1 MAMKEKVDVMGC
13 CPKQLL
19 YKVLNNTKSLEPL
32 VCKARLEGIYPCTH
46 LYSD

>member
-32 VCKARLEGIYPCTH
+32 VCKARFEGIDLWTH
-46 LYSD
+46 VYSD